1 MITYTHKYSRLYPLS
16 IIVGK
21 RIKTIKV
28 WLHFIA
34 FVLGIS
40 ELLKK
45 VDEEIRKSSID

>member
-1 MITYTHKYSRLYPLS
+1 MIAYTHKYSRFHPLN
-16 IIVGK
+16 IIVGE

-28 WLHFIA
+28 WIHFIA